1 MGLDDWELLD
11 CHEDHD
17 QEKSRPHENVVI
29 SGQKLI
35 GDTKNEMEAVA
46 EFDVEEEEKVDSRGG
61 MDMAMEKRKQWGR
74 TVVCSF
80 GIAVAATI
88 CSVLLGSHSHHH
100 GGGAFVNKRH
110 C

>member
-11 CHEDHD
+11 CHEDRE
-17 QEKSRPHENVVI
+17 EKSRHENEVI

-35 GDTKNEMEAVA
+35 ADTKKELEIVA
-46 EFDVEEEEKVDSRGG
+46 EFEVEEEEKENSRRG
-61 MDMAMEKRKQWGR
+61 MDMATEKKKQRGR
-74 TVVCSF
+74 AVVCSF